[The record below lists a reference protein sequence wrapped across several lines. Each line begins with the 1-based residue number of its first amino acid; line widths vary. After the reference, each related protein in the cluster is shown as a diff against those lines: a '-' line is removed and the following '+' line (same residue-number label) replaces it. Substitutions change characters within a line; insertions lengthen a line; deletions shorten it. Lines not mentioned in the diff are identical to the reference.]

1 MNLQNGAIVSWLSS
15 TSAKERQRS
24 RRKIPCHNHYYHLFP
39 TVPLLSA
46 RWSDWRANARK
57 GEYLRGSCPLCGEGK
72 SPRARNFVVHI
83 SRKLFKCF
91 GCDEGGDVLVLWSK
105 YHKIEENEAANE
117 LQNRLKAQ

>member
-1 MNLQNGAIVSWLSS
+1 MPWVDYRELR
-15 TSAKERQRS
+15 RQ
-24 RRKIPCHNHYYHLFP
+24 LDME
-39 TVPLLSA
+39 VVMA
-46 RWSDWRANARK
+46 WMEWRANERK